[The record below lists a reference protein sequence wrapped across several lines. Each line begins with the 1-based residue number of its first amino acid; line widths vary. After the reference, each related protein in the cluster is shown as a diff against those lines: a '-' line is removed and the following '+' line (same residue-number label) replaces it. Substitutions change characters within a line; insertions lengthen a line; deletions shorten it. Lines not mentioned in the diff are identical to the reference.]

1 MGGGKGRQGGFEF
14 KLGFRFYMRTAQYS
28 CRDGALLFFLQR
40 PIKNARLPTLCEILL
55 PHLGFWSPPTTHT
68 GLFAVA
74 SHSSGTRA
82 DGSPP
87 TYSSVCEGRGETS
100 WCLLQWGR
108 GGKNN
113 KAMLTGIILS
123 TRTISLSFLGWICEC
138 DTFK

>member
-1 MGGGKGRQGGFEF
+1 MGGGKRRQGRFEF

-28 CRDGALLFFLQR
+28 CSDEALLFFLQR
-40 PIKNARLPTLCEILL
+40 PKKKKKSQTSNTLQDAPASSRIL
-55 PHLGFWSPPTTHT
+55 SPPTTHT

-74 SHSSGTRA
+74 SHSSGTTA

-87 TYSSVCEGRGETS
+87 TYSSGCEGRGETS

-113 KAMLTGIILS
+113 KAMLTGIISS
-123 TRTISLSFLGWICEC
+123 TRTISFLPWMAL
-138 DTFK
+138 

>member
-1 MGGGKGRQGGFEF
+1 MGGGKGRQGRFEF

-28 CRDGALLFFLQR
+28 CRDEALLFFFAKAKKK
-40 PIKNARLPTLCEILL
+40 KNARLPTLCKMLL

-68 GLFAVA
+68 GLSAVA
-74 SHSSGTRA
+74 SHSSGTTA

-87 TYSSVCEGRGETS
+87 TYSSGCEGRGEIS

-123 TRTISLSFLGWICEC
+123 TRTISFLPWMAL
-138 DTFK
+138 